1 MRSIDEVHIAPL
13 GFEYDRIL
21 GPIREHG
28 VDVLYLLEH
37 DEPSAERPD
46 YHDEL
51 KAALDDAGVDVR
63 TRTVDLLDIYAV
75 LGVVTTLVSEHGD
88 DIVRVNVASGSKL
101 SAVGAAIACMATD
114 ATAYYVHPEG
124 YTYEDH
130 DERQSYGYVGEEVL
144 PTYPIES
151 PTCDQVAVMDYL
163 DEADTEVYSPKKKDI
178 IDHAEESRLTFIAD
192 SDPANDKA
200 KFALLNANIV
210 DPLTEDGYVE
220 VRKVGRQKQVT
231 LTETGRDVLR
241 AFRHK
246 LRRSE

>member
-1 MRSIDEVHIAPL
+1 MQSIDEVHIAPL
-13 GFEYDRIL
+13 GYEYDRIVE
-21 GPIREHG
+21 PVREHG

-37 DEPSAERPD
+37 DGPPSERPE

-51 KAALDDAGVDVR
+51 KSVLKSDGIDVR
-63 TRTVDLLDIYAV
+63 TRTIDLLDIYDV
-75 LGVVTTLVSEHGD
+75 LGVVTTLVSKHED
-88 DIVRVNVASGSKL
+88 DIVRVNVSSGSKL

-114 ATAYYVHPEG
+114 ATAYYVQPEG
-124 YTYEDH
+124 YTHQDR

-151 PTCDQVAVMDYL
+151 PTRDQVAVMRYL
-163 DEADTEVYSPKKKDI
+163 DDADTAVYTPKKKDI
-178 IDHAEESRLTFIAD
+178 IEYAEEADLSFIAD

-210 DPLTEDGYVE
+210 DPLVEDSYIDVS
-220 VRKVGRQKQVT
+220 KVGRQKQVT
-231 LTETGRDVLR
+231 LTDTGSDVLR

-246 LRRSE
+246 L

>member
-1 MRSIDEVHIAPL
+1 MQSIDEIHIAPL
-13 GFEYDRIL
+13 GYEFDRIV
-21 GPIREHG
+21 GPVHQHG

-37 DEPSAERPD
+37 DGPASERPD

-51 KAALDDAGVDVR
+51 KSVLRGDGIDVR
-63 TRTVDLLDIYAV
+63 SKAVDLLDIYDV
-75 LGVVTTLVSEHGD
+75 LGVVTTLVSDHED
-88 DIVRVNVASGSKL
+88 DIVRVNVSSGSKL

-114 ATAYYVHPEG
+114 ATAYYVQPEG
-124 YTYEDH
+124 YAHQDRN
-130 DERQSYGYVGEEVL
+130 ERQSYGYVGEEVL

-151 PTCDQVAVMDYL
+151 PTRDQVAVMDYV
-163 DEADTEVYSPKKKDI
+163 DEADTEVYTPKKKDI
-178 IDHAEESRLTFIAD
+178 IDYAEAAHLSFISD

-210 DPLTEDGYVE
+210 DPLVEDGYVN
-220 VRKVGRQKQVT
+220 VKKVGRQKQVT

-246 LRRSE
+246 L